1 MTEKQLKVAIVGV
14 TGYAG
19 MELLRLLHLHPYVT
33 VVSIHQTTDTQIPI
47 NHTNTG

>member
-19 MELLRLLHLHPYVT
+19 MELLRCYT
-33 VVSIHQTTDTQIPI
+33 CIP
-47 NHTNTG
+47 T